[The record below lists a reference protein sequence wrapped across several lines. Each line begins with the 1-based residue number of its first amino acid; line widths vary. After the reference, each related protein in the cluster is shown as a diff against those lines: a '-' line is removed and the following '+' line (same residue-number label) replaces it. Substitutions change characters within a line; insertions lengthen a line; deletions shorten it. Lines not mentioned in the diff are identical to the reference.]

1 MDSYGERLKK
11 IQTAIDDILTTGQ
24 SYEIDGKKYTKANLR
39 ELYEIEKRY
48 IDLVQK
54 YGDNAN
60 VLSKPQKR
68 VVNVSFLG

>member
-1 MDSYGERLKK
+1 MLTFGERLTK

-39 ELYEIEKRY
+39 ELYELEKRY

-54 YGDNAN
+54 YGANAN
-60 VLSKPQKR
+60 ALSKPQKR
-68 VVNVSFLG
+68 VSNVSFI

>member
-54 YGDNAN
+54 YGDKAN

-68 VVNVSFLG
+68 VVNVSFVG